1 MTDRLLAGISLFWAA
16 IKPKPFTTGF
26 WKPYHWFFACHLLF
40 FVAVI
45 AVGVFGVNPI
55 SNPTIPHPPIRSA
68 ELCLDALTY
77 GSLVSC
83 GFWIWSM
90 KGFRWF
96 ATSLM
101 ALAELIVW
109 GALFVAGMAVSGDW
123 L

>member
-1 MTDRLLAGISLFWAA
+1 VAA
-16 IKPKPFTTGF
+16 IRQKPFTTGF
-26 WKPYHWFFACHLLF
+26 WKPYHWLAACHLLF
-40 FVAVI
+40 FVAAI
-45 AVGVFGVNPI
+45 AVGVFEGNPI
-55 SNPTIPHPPIRSA
+55 SNPTIPHPPIRSV

-83 GFWIWSM
+83 GFWIWRM

-96 ATSLM
+96 AASLM